1 MTDFLNGFISLGAT
15 PVVLM
20 GAFLI
25 CFVGYALGSIKI
37 KGICLGTAGVFLIA
51 LLCGYLFTL
60 EGLKEIPVIG
70 RFYISGSDSA
80 AAGSYGFLADIGLV
94 LFVTA
99 VGFIAGPN
107 FFRNLKKNAKSY
119 VPMGVVIILIGALIT
134 VIFAL
139 IPGIGSDYSN
149 GILSGA
155 LTSTPAFSAAKQVAE
170 NEGLVALGHAVAYPF
185 GVIGVVLFVQIMPR
199 LLRADMAHERSL
211 IHGDE
216 STDETQNTS
225 EKKKKKLVDFDEFGF
240 AAFGLAIVLG
250 ILLGS
255 IKIPL
260 TADGFGGAC
269 FSLGNTGGP
278 LIVALILGHF
288 AHIGPINMKISDA
301 TLKVFRELG
310 LMLFLI
316 GAGVEGGVEL
326 VAQVQA
332 SEYGVM
338 LVVYGFIAGI
348 FMTLVPMIVGYFMGR
363 RLFKLNLLNNLGS
376 LTGGMTSTPALG
388 TLIGVSRTDDVAS
401 AYASTYP
408 IALVLIVLATNL
420 IGTFIA

>member
-211 IHGDE
+211 IRGDE
-216 STDETQNTS
+216 STEGTQNTS

-388 TLIGVSRTDDVAS
+388 TLIGVSGTDDVAS